1 MALPAT
7 AESALAQVAPEF
19 YAQGSAVYTF
29 WIDLATASIGATGW
43 GTLYPT
49 VVALLATHQWNRL
62 IQSQASGPVASNSVS
77 NGKTQVSISQ
87 SFVAAPVKSVDEWEL
102 SSTPWGRQFLAIRQ
116 TRAAFG
122 PRLVVL

>member
-7 AESALAQVAPEF
+7 TAATLARVAPEL
-19 YAQGSAVYTF
+19 YAQGEDVYTF

-43 GTLYPT
+43 GALYAT
-49 VVALLATHQWNRL
+49 AVALLAAHQWHRL
-62 IQSQASGPVASNSVS
+62 TQSQASGAVASESVS

-87 SFVAAPVKSVDEWEL
+87 SFTAAPTKNVEDWEL
-102 SSTPWGRQFLAIRQ
+102 SSTRWGRQYLSIRQ